1 MIGTSK
7 SIWGFDPRSVPG
19 CQLWL
24 DAADTT
30 TLTLSASNVT
40 AWTDKSPL
48 ATSFT
53 LSNGSGGSTIR
64 TTYAGL
70 PVVQVSNSCFFNA
83 SYSYPL
89 ATRSIFFVMAE
100 IVHSDWRGLLSFADT
115 AGQSD
120 YNTRNGYVITST
132 NTVGS
137 NVQFS
142 QNFGN
147 GGFNF
152 NYNAS
157 NGTKDVPFQ
166 LYEDVTS
173 NTAVTLFISGSNV
186 YSSNTS
192 VAPLTS
198 TGLTVGG
205 RGGIPNTGALVI
217 AEVLLYSNVLTTSQ
231 RQQVEGYLAHK
242 WGLTGYYSPTI
253 PLSIPGC
260 QLWLDATDSSTFTL
274 NGSNVST
281 WRDKSGIGNNA
292 TANTPIELNSTINGF
307 PALKFTTAEYIGG
320 NISITGNT
328 LTVFSTFKVSSLPT
342 FGRVISLGSLG
353 GDDYNNTSSTCILN
367 YGSAA
372 MGPMRVSQYVSS
384 ATPLNTSVVHTVY
397 FDGTNTYVYTN
408 GGTASSMSSSGNFS
422 VSRYNL
428 GRSTNTGDTYSAFS
442 GFLGEVIIY
451 NTALTTTQ
459 RQTIE
464 GYLARKWGLTSMYG
478 ALPSIHPFSSIR
490 PHLRVFQPSD
500 VDGCQLWL
508 DGSDVSVLF
517 SDVAGTSAITTNGQT
532 IRCWKDKSGRGCNAT
547 QAGNAP
553 IWNSSNYVN
562 FTQSLGQFMNL
573 PNGTLPFASGTNAYS
588 IFAVA
593 NLNNT
598 SGGLKTIIGNGS
610 AGTNSFNALQI
621 QAQSIAN
628 LWYNNDVAG
637 GSLTANTFFIAN
649 IAFDGSTRYIYQTG
663 TSVNTTASSGWAAP
677 NTNNVIGVE
686 PATGNWYYDGNIGEI
701 LVYNT
706 ALTTSQRQ
714 QVEGYLAHKW
724 GLTTSIPST
733 HPFKSI
739 TPASLPFS
747 PTTIPGCKIWF
758 DSADQSS
765 LTLSGTTVTAW
776 KNKTGNSNA
785 STGSGT
791 VSINQASLNGRSSLR
806 FPAGTNY
813 LNVGAQTYTTSYRN
827 QFFVVTLG
835 AAGSLYWYLNCN
847 DGICG
852 QCYSWSNGN
861 IELNR
866 VGANG
871 LVTNNPTNFFS
882 STSVVSIC
890 TSSGGNTG
898 IWVNGVNQTLAVNS
912 VGTGGFWSTGTTS
925 TTITLGGE
933 SGRTMGTMDMYE
945 LLQYDGD
952 LTTSQRQKIEGY
964 LAHKWGLSESL
975 PEGHPF
981 KKFPA

>member
-1 MIGTSK
+1 MLGTSK
-7 SIWGFDPRSVPG
+7 SVWGFDPRSVP
-19 CQLWL
+19 
-24 DAADTT
+24 
-30 TLTLSASNVT
+30 
-40 AWTDKSPL
+40 
-48 ATSFT
+48 
-53 LSNGSGGSTIR
+53 
-64 TTYAGL
+64 
-70 PVVQVSNSCFFNA
+70 
-83 SYSYPL
+83 
-89 ATRSIFFVMAE
+89 
-100 IVHSDWRGLLSFADT
+100 
-115 AGQSD
+115 
-120 YNTRNGYVITST
+120 
-132 NTVGS
+132 
-137 NVQFS
+137 
-142 QNFGN
+142 
-147 GGFNF
+147 
-152 NYNAS
+152 
-157 NGTKDVPFQ
+157 
-166 LYEDVTS
+166 
-173 NTAVTLFISGSNV
+173 
-186 YSSNTS
+186 
-192 VAPLTS
+192 
-198 TGLTVGG
+198 
-205 RGGIPNTGALVI
+205 
-217 AEVLLYSNVLTTSQ
+217 
-231 RQQVEGYLAHK
+231 
-242 WGLTGYYSPTI
+242 
-253 PLSIPGC
+253 
-260 QLWLDATDSSTFTL
+260 
-274 NGSNVST
+274 
-281 WRDKSGIGNNA
+281 
-292 TANTPIELNSTINGF
+292 
-307 PALKFTTAEYIGG
+307 
-320 NISITGNT
+320 
-328 LTVFSTFKVSSLPT
+328 
-342 FGRVISLGSLG
+342 
-353 GDDYNNTSSTCILN
+353 
-367 YGSAA
+367 
-372 MGPMRVSQYVSS
+372 
-384 ATPLNTSVVHTVY
+384 
-397 FDGTNTYVYTN
+397 
-408 GGTASSMSSSGNFS
+408 
-422 VSRYNL
+422 
-428 GRSTNTGDTYSAFS
+428 
-442 GFLGEVIIY
+442 
-451 NTALTTTQ
+451 
-459 RQTIE
+459 
-464 GYLARKWGLTSMYG
+464 
-478 ALPSIHPFSSIR
+478 
-490 PHLRVFQPSD
+490 
-500 VDGCQLWL
+500 GCQLWL

-553 IWNSSNYVN
+553 IWNSSNCVN
-562 FTQSLGQFMNL
+562 FTQTLGQSMNL

-593 NLNNT
+593 NLSNT

-701 LVYNT
+701 IVFNT

-724 GLTTSIPST
+724 GLSLSIPSTHPFYSIRPHLRGFQPNDIDGCQLWLDAADQSSLVLSGSNVTQWTDKSGNGRNVSASSSYPTFTTNGILFNGATPNVLSNAASFSSTTALNSFVVFRSTVASTRQRVFVYSYSGQNRYVATDTTFNSISTNASQGYGPVSYSPNTTYIYSANTYTGSSISHSENGVESSYQLESATISSTKLIVGGESSVYFTGTIYEIILYDAFFTTSQRQQVEGYLAHKWGLTLSYPANTPLSIPGCSLWLDAADTSQVTFSSSTNVNTWLDKSGFNNNCSNQSLSTTITYPGTKVNGLNTVNFTAGCIRGAFNGSSVINTTDVTIFIVTVETAPNDNLRMFSLTTAASYQDDTANTMLVYCAPGNYQLTFYRGGAMPTAYTVTQNVPFIYSLTQTSGTGSMWLNGGSNITTSITTSAFAVTNYNIGTQYLANQNYTGLMCEVLVYKSLLSTTQRQTIEGYLANKWGITISATLPST

-827 QFFVVTLG
+827 QFFVVTVG
-835 AAGSLYWYLNCN
+835 PAGSNYWYLNCN
-847 DGICG
+847 DSICG
-852 QCYSWSNGN
+852 QCYSWQDLPGD

-871 LVTNNPTNFFS
+871 IYVSNPTNFFS

-898 IWVNGVNQTLAVNS
+898 IWVNGVSQTLAANN
-912 VGTGGFWSTGTTS
+912 VGTGSFWSTGTTS

-933 SGRTMGTMDMYE
+933 NGRTTGRLDVYE

-964 LAHKWGLSESL
+964 LAHKWGLTVSL
-975 PEGHPF
+975 SEGHPF
-981 KKFPA
+981 KKFPPA